1 MQPDTERTRI
11 RPKKP
16 DMALYVPRA
25 RREIAVSKTSTLLA
39 TRSDREVN
47 RGPSGKEVVKGHEA
61 RTSPKAGRGLLHR
74 EQGGFLFPQEEKR
87 ITSRDGFPQSS
98 SNPKIQYKERPQPL
112 RKPKSHFQVSSP
124 GFLSQTPALL
134 PNTELEAPLECS
146 TVLSTG
152 LLRMAGLQIQPGL
165 PSVDCTW
172 EQKHIFPSAGQET
185 YSTEMNKQAG
195 AFLPDQVGLSEENV
209 LPCAS
214 ERLSDQTEMS
224 EKSTLAGK
232 VKDLSRC
239 DLRPTGGS
247 GDDTFENTGSRE
259 VHKDCSSKCSSE
271 RISDEADSNNS
282 ILGDISNT
290 HSTCKWIDSCSH
302 TEIDDS
308 SMLEYAPKRV
318 PDETDPKEV
327 SITED
332 VGRNVLAPV
341 EVNKYSTLNH
351 EEESKSGAYS
361 HAAEHMSDQN
371 MNNMSSCVSESML
384 IQTVTSSLAANAVK
398 QLSGNS
404 GVAAGCLDGPCGR
417 LDGLPS
423 CMFKEGELGQ
433 VCGNEKRDG
442 FSLHICQCKPSE
454 SEASVTVGNATFD
467 LGGQNS
473 HGKHNPEASCSAKEA
488 ASCLQECTSK
498 EIIHLSA
505 VGDPESTL
513 DQAEAPLGGTSMEDP
528 AQRNMGMK
536 LQHPS
541 GDRAEGEAEPSVPS
555 SWEEPTGTSV
565 GPATLSEDGNVANET
580 WDSLFNDD
588 GDCLDP
594 QLLEGLSGHALSPSG
609 LQEPRFDYYS
619 YSPANLDLSDSEFPH
634 VIEIYDF
641 PPEFRTEDLLHVFCS
656 YQKKGFDIKWV
667 DDTHALGIF
676 SSPIAAQDALSTKHL
691 LVKTRPLSQATRA
704 AKSKARSYAEFL
716 QPAKERPETSA
727 ALARRLVT
735 GALGVRSKQSKAERE
750 AERQQ
755 LQAARE
761 RKRLEAKQRE
771 DAWEGHE

>member
-25 RREIAVSKTSTLLA
+25 RREIALSKNSTLSA
-39 TRSDREVN
+39 TRCDREVN
-47 RGPSGKEVVKGHEA
+47 RGPSGKEVIKGHEA

-74 EQGGFLFPQEEKR
+74 EQGGFLFPQEGKR
-87 ITSRDGFPQSS
+87 ITSRDEFHQSS
-98 SNPKIQYKERPQPL
+98 SDPKTQYKERPQPL
-112 RKPKSHFQVSSP
+112 RKPKPYLQLPSP

-146 TVLSTG
+146 TVFSTG
-152 LLRMAGLQIQPGL
+152 LLRMAGLQIQPSFT
-165 PSVDCTW
+165 SVDCTW
-172 EQKHIFPSAGQET
+172 EQKHIFPSAGPET
-185 YSTEMNKQAG
+185 YSIEMSKQAG

-214 ERLSDQTEMS
+214 ERLSDQSEMS
-224 EKSTLAGK
+224 EDSMPAGK

-239 DLRPTGGS
+239 DLRPTGVS

-259 VHKDCSSKCSSE
+259 VHKDCSSKCSGE

-290 HSTCKWIDSCSH
+290 HSTSKCIDSCSH
-302 TEIDDS
+302 SEINDS
-308 SMLEYAPKRV
+308 SMLEYAPKEV
-318 PDETDPKEV
+318 PDATDPKEV
-327 SITED
+327 SMTED
-332 VGRNVLAPV
+332 AGRKVLAPV
-341 EVNKYSTLNH
+341 EVNKHSTLKH
-351 EEESKSGAYS
+351 DEESKSGAYS

-371 MNNMSSCVSESML
+371 MNNVSSCVGESML

-398 QLSGNS
+398 QLSGNL

-423 CMFKEGELGQ
+423 CMFTEGELGQ

-454 SEASVTVGNATFD
+454 ASVTVGGATFD
-467 LGGQNS
+467 LGDQNS
-473 HGKHNPEASCSAKEA
+473 NGKHNPEARCSAKEA
-488 ASCLQECTSK
+488 ASCFQECTSK
-498 EIIHLSA
+498 EITHLSA
-505 VGDPESTL
+505 VGDPESTP
-513 DQAEAPLGGTSMEDP
+513 DQAEPPLGGTSMEDP
-528 AQRNMGMK
+528 AQRNMGVR

-565 GPATLSEDGNVANET
+565 GPATLSEDGNMANET

-594 QLLEGLSGHALSPSG
+594 RLLEGASIDHGYKTPPNIQIFPLPSGHS
-609 LQEPRFDYYS
+609 
-619 YSPANLDLSDSEFPH
+619 
-634 VIEIYDF
+634 
-641 PPEFRTEDLLHVFCS
+641 
-656 YQKKGFDIKWV
+656 
-667 DDTHALGIF
+667 
-676 SSPIAAQDALSTKHL
+676 
-691 LVKTRPLSQATRA
+691 LSQC
-704 AKSKARSYAEFL
+704 S
-716 QPAKERPETSA
+716 
-727 ALARRLVT
+727 
-735 GALGVRSKQSKAERE
+735 RE
-750 AERQQ
+750 
-755 LQAARE
+755 
-761 RKRLEAKQRE
+761 
-771 DAWEGHE
+771 